1 MRKARS
7 SGNWDPV
14 LAGLTL
20 FGMDFFNETGTA
32 GCWRCP
38 VYLAHQ
44 RASGEPQREVE
55 LGEDPRD
62 EGCL

>member
-20 FGMDFFNETGTA
+20 FGMDLLNETWNGWVLAISGRSAFWWTA
-32 GCWRCP
+32 C
-38 VYLAHQ
+38 
-44 RASGEPQREVE
+44 
-55 LGEDPRD
+55 
-62 EGCL
+62 